1 MNDQPTPDEIRVTN
15 AVIHLCTEWLVA
27 HPEMSAAYEIRRG
40 QDGSVAIVNK
50 ETEEVGVTFSA
61 SEVVAT
67 ALRLEQL
74 DKPNPN

>member
-1 MNDQPTPDEIRVTN
+1 VTDQPTPGEIRVSN

-50 ETEEVGVTFSA
+50 ETGEIGVTFSQ